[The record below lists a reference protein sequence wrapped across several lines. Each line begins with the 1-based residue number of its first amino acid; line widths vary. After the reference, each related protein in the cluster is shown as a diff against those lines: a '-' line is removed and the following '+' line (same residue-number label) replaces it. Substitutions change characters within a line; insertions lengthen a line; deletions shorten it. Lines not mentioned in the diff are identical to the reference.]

1 MSAEKDLFDLILVR
15 WNVKEH
21 WSPWNCVLL
30 TKDEARA
37 HVKLDNPEKAY
48 SCQFVEK
55 IKHRHVL
62 AKNYFTKIPGMMDG
76 LKTKVTTLPLPRP
89 KERVMLLKE
98 NKTDSATPMTVTN

>member
-37 HVKLDNPEKAY
+37 HVKLDNPEKVI
-48 SCQFVEK
+48 STQ
-55 IKHRHVL
+55 
-62 AKNYFTKIPGMMDG
+62 
-76 LKTKVTTLPLPRP
+76 
-89 KERVMLLKE
+89 
-98 NKTDSATPMTVTN
+98 